1 MQGRETKK
9 MLLKEGKTLLYFMTN
24 GGMLSDTLN
33 LVPEL
38 LPKFKALYDDN
49 PNGDNLFFGF
59 GSLGAN
65 NPVRASRVERAI
77 KEDKLYELIKEVDPR
92 SGMNSNNDEILK
104 EMAMYHDFQDV
115 DNLFFFSL
123 YNVSDICMVD
133 MRVKRWINRRCFV
146 AMAPSDF
153 AEDLAQR
160 YFHGMHH
167 LLYNGK
173 VMNAAHLAFLLQFAQ
188 LDE

>member
-1 MQGRETKK
+1 

-24 GGMLSDTLN
+24 GGMIADTLQ
-33 LVPEL
+33 LVPEML
-38 LPKFKALYDDN
+38 TKFKALYDNN
-49 PNGDNLFFGF
+49 PHGPNLYFGF
-59 GSLGAN
+59 GSNGAN
-65 NPVRASRVERAI
+65 NPVPASQIERAI
-77 KEDKLYELIKEVDPR
+77 REGKLYETIKQLDPNL
-92 SGMNSNNDEILK
+92 GGGSNIDEILK

-133 MRVKRWINRRCFV
+133 MRAKRWINRRCFV
-146 AMAPSDF
+146 AVGVNDDAEAF
-153 AEDLAQR
+153 AER

-173 VMNAAHLAFLLQFAQ
+173 VMNADRLAFLLQFAQ